1 MNAILTLTKREL
13 FHYFAT
19 PVATVFVVIF
29 IALNALAAFQMA
41 QLFEVG
47 QATLTSFFNMQPWL
61 YLFFIPALTMRLW
74 AEERKSGSIE
84 LLLTLPISTAQAVIA
99 KFLATW
105 LFAGIA
111 LIGTM
116 PLWITINYL
125 GDPDNGV
132 ILASYLGSW
141 LMSAGFIAIGQCLS
155 ATTRNQVIAFVVSVV
170 VCFVFVFI
178 GAPALLE
185 AFTQWLPTRAIDALS
200 ALSFS
205 GHFQNIARGVLDLR
219 DVLFFIVMSTAWLL
233 ATWAVVERNK
243 AE

>member
-1 MNAILTLTKREL
+1 MNAIITLTKREL

-116 PLWITINYL
+116 PLWLTINYL

-200 ALSFS
+200 TLSFS